1 MKNIKFN
8 PSGVCCKEME
18 IILNDDNTIE
28 DITFVGGCPGNTLGI
43 KSLVKGE
50 KALDIAERLEGITC
64 GGKKTSC
71 PDQLS
76 FALRDAVK

>member
-18 IILNDDNTIE
+18 IVLNDDDTIE
-28 DITFVGGCPGNTLGI
+28 DVVFVGGCPGNTLGI
-43 KSLVKGE
+43 TSLVKGE
-50 KALDIAERLEGITC
+50 KALDVADRLQGITC
-64 GGKKTSC
+64 GGKNTSC

-76 FALRDAVK
+76 SALRGAVK